1 MKFRFPLIILMLFLI
16 SCGKKQEVNVEQ
28 EKNEVIQFLKSYTS
42 FINLLSTDGFENY
55 WERNDEVSYIPL
67 EKDTAIVGFDNI
79 KNHFDQQNSEMNSV
93 KYSTWNP
100 VVWVNVTKSEAVL
113 IFQSSKLIEFR
124 NGFKLELSPIRNSM
138 TLTKFEGM
146 WKIINLHE
154 SVRQK

>member
-1 MKFRFPLIILMLFLI
+1 MKLRFPLIILMLFLI